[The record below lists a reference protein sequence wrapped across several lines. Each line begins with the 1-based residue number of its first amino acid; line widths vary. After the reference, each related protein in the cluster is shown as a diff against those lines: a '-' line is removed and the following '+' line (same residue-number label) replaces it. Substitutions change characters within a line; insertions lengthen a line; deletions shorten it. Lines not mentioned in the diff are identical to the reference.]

1 VATTSEHAID
11 TANEVFGRHPGFRAL
26 HAKGTLCK
34 GTFTATPEAAGL
46 TRAVHMHGESLP
58 VNVRLSNGSGN
69 PEHPDFNPD
78 VRGLAVKI
86 YLPDGSRTDIVA
98 QSAPRFPA
106 RTPEDFVEFLRASE
120 LGPAALWRLPW
131 FLARNPQA
139 IAGLPPNVAA
149 LKPPASYASIPYY
162 AIHAYRW
169 VAADGGARHVR
180 YTFLPE
186 SGEHRISG
194 REAKRR
200 GADYLQ
206 QEIRER
212 LAGGPVRF
220 TLELQVA
227 TPGDPVEDP
236 TSQWPAGR
244 RRIAAGTLEVTG
256 LETER
261 EQGGDVVVFDPT
273 RVTDGIELSAD
284 PILQFRAAAYGASVA
299 RRMPGAG

>member
-1 VATTSEHAID
+1 VAITSEHAID
-11 TANEVFGRHPGFRAL
+11 TANEVFGRHRGFRAL

-34 GTFTATPEAAGL
+34 GTFTAAPDAARL
-46 TRAVHMHGESLP
+46 TRAAHMQGGSMAA
-58 VNVRLSNGSGN
+58 NIRFSNGSGN

-78 VRGLAVKI
+78 VRGLGVKI

-106 RTPEDFVEFLRASE
+106 RTPEAFVEFLRASE
-120 LGPAALWRLPW
+120 PGPAALWRLPW
-131 FLARNPQA
+131 FLVRNPQA
-139 IAGLPPNVAA
+139 VGGLPANLPA

-169 VAADGGARHVR
+169 LAADGGERHVR
-180 YTFLPE
+180 YTFVPQ
-186 SGEHRISG
+186 SVQDRISG

-212 LAGGPVRF
+212 LARGPVRF

-227 TPGDPVEDP
+227 TPGDNVDDP
-236 TSQWPAGR
+236 TVQWPAGR
-244 RRIAAGTLEVTG
+244 QRIAAGTLEVTG
-256 LETER
+256 IETER
-261 EQGGDVVVFDPT
+261 EHGGDVVVFDPT

-284 PILQFRAAAYGASVA
+284 PVLQFRARAYGASVA
-299 RRMPGAG
+299 RRMPGAQ